1 LRMTDVETVGV
12 GVVSDAVPG
21 NNHGVNLLNGK
32 LNVEDRNGKI
42 DLDQNGKSHGQNGKD
57 LDLNAEAKDASDP
70 DTEDSDDV
78 DHSQTDVLVADDRNG
93 HAVVGRAH
101 DDHGDDDED
110 DDDGSGNTHDHDHDQ
125 DAAEMDE
132 DPSSIG
138 SMGAT
143 FVSLPDDD
151 KDASSVY
158 VPSDSAFVSALI
170 ARSMEQEAMNEHMAM
185 FKSEVVSKLRALK
198 EEVRRHGKRMKDL
211 QNKYNQACQARGRQ
225 QKEKEKALRERD
237 NERKLSHR
245 KDNEYKQNLRRSTE
259 AVDRA
264 KAEAKAEYD
273 RLLHRYQELEKEQE
287 KSIERVKRTEELVE
301 TVKKEKQSVTDQNQV
316 YLRNEKVKMRKD
328 LEREKVNRRQLE
340 DKVNELLEAKQDGA
354 DELKS
359 ERSKYV
365 AAERKRKTEQLRA
378 EKACKERDDAVQS
391 LHRKSRL
398 LKEHQDSIHRLEV
411 QVDTLDDTNQKQKTQ
426 LRQLQEAV
434 RKKSEFEKE
443 YDVHKKRLRERE
455 QRLAEREKQF
465 EQKVSASK
473 RPKPSSTSPSLSKR
487 PGRPKIR
494 DPNTRPS
501 ASGDPLHQF
510 RNILPFHWIALL
522 LLVLLMVSIAQ
533 KR

>member
-1 LRMTDVETVGV
+1 VVVVAVAGLFTVIDG
-12 GVVSDAVPG
+12 SEEREAVCELKGALKGSIRLEEKENGQLMFSGEITGLKPPG
-21 NNHGVNLLNGK
+21 NHGFHVHQNGALGNSCKDAGGHFNPGKKNHGDVN
-32 LNVEDRNGKI
+32 
-42 DLDQNGKSHGQNGKD
+42 
-57 LDLNAEAKDASDP
+57 
-70 DTEDSDDV
+70 
-78 DHSQTDVLVADDRNG
+78 
-93 HAVVGRAH
+93 
-101 DDHGDDDED
+101 
-110 DDDGSGNTHDHDHDQ
+110 
-125 DAAEMDE
+125 AA
-132 DPSSIG
+132 
-138 SMGAT
+138 
-143 FVSLPDDD
+143 
-151 KDASSVY
+151 
-158 VPSDSAFVSALI
+158 
-170 ARSMEQEAMNEHMAM
+170 
-185 FKSEVVSKLRALK
+185 
-198 EEVRRHGKRMKDL
+198 
-211 QNKYNQACQARGRQ
+211 
-225 QKEKEKALRERD
+225 
-237 NERKLSHR
+237 
-245 KDNEYKQNLRRSTE
+245 
-259 AVDRA
+259 
-264 KAEAKAEYD
+264 
-273 RLLHRYQELEKEQE
+273 
-287 KSIERVKRTEELVE
+287 ERVKRTEELVE